1 LGIRLVIPI
10 FHAFIINKKFLIMAA
25 NPTIQQLFNLTG
37 KVFLVGGGARHLGRD
52 VATALAEAGANG
64 IITSRKETSAKA
76 TAQEISEDTGQ
87 RIIGLPLDATC
98 ENDVE
103 QIFKDTIQNFGR
115 LDILVNC
122 VGGGSSQGT
131 STLFE
136 EQPLKEW
143 ELLHQSNLTAP
154 YLLCKHASVWMK
166 KQGSGSIINVASIAG
181 IIGRDRRVYPKGMS
195 PQSVA
200 YASAKSAVIGFSR
213 DLAAYLGPHGVRVN
227 TISPGGF
234 ERGQPESFIKNY
246 SNKVPL
252 RRMGRDGVDL
262 KGAALFLASEA
273 SAYITG
279 HNLVVD
285 GGFTIWQ

>member
-1 LGIRLVIPI
+1 
-10 FHAFIINKKFLIMAA
+10 MAA
-25 NPTIQQLFNLTG
+25 NSTIHQLFDLTG
-37 KVFLVGGGARHLGRD
+37 RTFLVAGGARNLGRD
-52 VATALAEAGANG
+52 IATALAEAGANG
-64 IITSRKETSAKA
+64 VITSRNEMMAKS

-87 RIIGLPLDATC
+87 RIIGLALDATN
-98 ENDVE
+98 ENEVE
-103 QIFKDTIQNFGR
+103 HLFTETLQRLGR

-122 VGGGSSQGT
+122 VGGGALVGT
-131 STLFE
+131 STQFE
-136 EQPLKEW
+136 KQPLEEW

-154 YLLCKHASVWMK
+154 YLLCKHASMRMK
-166 KQGSGSIINVASIAG
+166 NQGSGSIINLASIAG
-181 IIGRDRRVYPKGMS
+181 IIGRDRRVYPEGMS

-213 DLAAYLGPHGVRVN
+213 DLAAYLGPYGIRVN

-234 ERGQPESFIKNY
+234 ERGQPESFIKGY
-246 SNKVPL
+246 SDKVPL
-252 RRMGRDGVDL
+252 GRMGRDGVDL

-285 GGFTIWQ
+285 GGFSIWQ